1 MSRKAKAIQNKL
13 WKAYGKVGKIL
24 GLEADIFRL
33 DGALDNPLQDRYWH
47 DTQEVAISADDSF
60 NSTLSDEVKIWVNG
74 KYDRENNIAVGDFV
88 RINETSSI
96 YVIVDADLNLPLM
109 AYSLDDTVTV
119 ERSVKT
125 ATATDYDDVTTV
137 VVENY
142 PVKIGRAGGA
152 TGGFVP
158 AASKAAEGIQSG
170 QVFAWAPE
178 GSFQR
183 GDVLIDQFGVRLKV
197 MTTQWS
203 SGGKVTMG
211 TTEVQIKR

>member
-33 DGALDNPLQDRYWH
+33 DETLDNPLQDVYWK

-60 NSTLSDEVKIWVNG
+60 GSTLGDEVKIWING
-74 KYDRENNIAVGDFV
+74 KYDKENNIQVGDFV
-88 RINETSSI
+88 RINEYSSI
-96 YVIVDADLNLPLM
+96 YVITEDDLNLPLM
-109 AYSLDDTVTV
+109 AYSLDDTVTI
-119 ERSVKT
+119 ERAVKT
-125 ATATDYDDVTTV
+125 ATATDYDDVVTTI
-137 VVENY
+137 VENF
-142 PVKIGRAGGA
+142 PVKISRGGGA

-158 AASKAAEGIQSG
+158 AASKAAEGLQAG
-170 QVFAWAPE
+170 QVVAWAPVD
-178 GSFQR
+178 SIKR
-183 GDVLIDQFGVRLKV
+183 GDVLVDQFGVRLKV

-203 SGGKVTMG
+203 SGGKLTMT